1 MNDNNNDK
9 KNSVATFV
17 ANVVIISLGLAVSAV
32 ALGAA
37 WAFLSWIF

>member
-1 MNDNNNDK
+1 MNDNNEK
-9 KNSVATFV
+9 KNPVATFI
-17 ANVVIISLGLAVSAV
+17 ANVIIISLGLAVSAA

>member
-17 ANVVIISLGLAVSAV
+17 ANVVIISLGLAVSAA